1 MEKKIIEKFGNKLR
15 VRVCGILIE
24 NERILLVKHKSI
36 GQNGILW
43 APPGGGMQFNEN
55 AEDNLKRE
63 FEEETGLKI
72 LVDRFLFTHEF
83 LQPPLHAVE
92 LFFEVSRSQGELK
105 KGIDPEMNIDEQI
118 ITDVSFLN
126 FDQIKSIE
134 SNSLHYILRIIGNL
148 NDLLKIEGYVKFED
162 FT

>member
-24 NERILLVKHKSI
+24 DQRILLVKHRSI
-36 GQNGILW
+36 GQKGILW
-43 APPGGGMQFNEN
+43 APPGGGMQFSEN
-55 AEDNLKRE
+55 AEDNLIRE
-63 FEEETGLKI
+63 FKEETGLKI
-72 LVDRFLFTHEF
+72 HVDRFLFTHEF

-92 LFFEVSRSQGELK
+92 LFFKVSRSHGELK

-126 FDQIKSIE
+126 FDQIKKIE
-134 SNSLHYILRIIGNL
+134 DKSLHYILRIIRNL
-148 NDLLKIEGYVKFED
+148 NDLFKIEGYVKFED